1 MKNLT
6 ASGTWRDKNLLLSV
20 NGEEHRFLFLED
32 SAPSEI
38 NEEVDDIKIVQF
50 PAEQEDED
58 DDDEAED
65 LDAYTQSGMLDDVSR

>member
-1 MKNLT
+1 M
-6 ASGTWRDKNLLLSV
+6 
-20 NGEEHRFLFLED
+20 
-32 SAPSEI
+32 PSEI

-65 LDAYTQSGMLDDVSR
+65 LDAYTQSGMLDDVSRWSCFVVSNIYKN